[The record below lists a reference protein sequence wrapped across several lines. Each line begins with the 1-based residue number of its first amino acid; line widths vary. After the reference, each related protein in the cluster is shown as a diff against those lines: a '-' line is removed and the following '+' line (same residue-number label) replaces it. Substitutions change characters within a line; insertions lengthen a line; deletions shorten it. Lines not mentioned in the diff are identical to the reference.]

1 MNVRTAAY
9 LAMALHF
16 ARKILRR
23 VLSPRSRESRAGII
37 QVDQLVVAVPADVT
51 PGLVV
56 PVAVVRSGTPWKDAL
71 LFRDAAERHLDKCT
85 VSIIDRDAL
94 GTFCAGR
101 KAMNYNSVPEHMLS
115 RRRPREFT
123 AELDRLP
130 PRTRLSYSF
139 LT

>member
-9 LAMALHF
+9 LAMTLHF

-37 QVDQLVVAVPADVT
+37 QLDQLVVAVPADVT

-56 PVAVVRSGTPWKDAL
+56 AVAVVRSGSSWKDAL
-71 LFRDAAERHLDKCT
+71 KFREAAQRHMDKCT
-85 VSIIDRDAL
+85 VSIIDRDSL
-94 GTFCAGR
+94 GTFCEGR
-101 KAMNYNSVPEHMLS
+101 RAMTYDSVPEHMVSTRQPL
-115 RRRPREFT
+115 EFS

-130 PRTRLSYSF
+130 PRTRLSYFF